1 MGHFVCRV
9 PWSRCAPP
17 QAAGTAPRRA
27 PPPAVGPP
35 RLLGRACRPRCRLTA
50 KACAVHLAVSETP
63 CLHPSVFSP
72 CARGH
77 ADEQKKM
84 QRAVTPPFRLCPFL
98 VLTARK
104 RGRATWPTPSGP
116 CGSRGG
122 RAPRRRGARGRAARH
137 LAVPCPWDACRYP
150 QHRVPSASIRLL
162 CGASVCGIF
171 PCVPV
176 LPFGWWCPSATKAP
190 STPLAFSL
198 NRPPCMSR
206 EGRARR
212 PRMSYIFSS
221 LSVWYVSPPKSSIPP
236 GSCCTAR
243 HEEVSLGAIHL
254 LSVIHDRLRFS

>member
-1 MGHFVCRV
+1 MLVGHFVCRV

-104 RGRATWPTPSGP
+104 RGRATWPTRSGP

-122 RAPRRRGARGRAARH
+122 RAPRRRGARGRAACH

-162 CGASVCGIF
+162 CGAFSVRN
-171 PCVPV
+171 
-176 LPFGWWCPSATKAP
+176 LSLRACPSVWLVASFGHQSSVHPPRLFPEP
-190 STPLAFSL
+190 SALHVT
-198 NRPPCMSR
+198 
-206 EGRARR
+206 RR
-212 PRMSYIFSS
+212 KG
-221 LSVWYVSPPKSSIPP
+221 SP
-236 GSCCTAR
+236 TQD
-243 HEEVSLGAIHL
+243 VIHL
-254 LSVIHDRLRFS
+254 LFPFRLVRFPT